1 MVAVAATAAFVC
13 QPLLL
18 PAIGFLALCIYLGSM
33 YLAGAREIKRLE
45 SLAKSPIFEQFGS
58 CLNGLATIRAFDLV
72 DHYIW
77 LMHEKVNDLSR
88 TSWYLWLLNSWLT
101 FRLTLLVAVIST
113 ATAAVVLH
121 MGNTSSSVAGLILSL
136 VFRYSFTM
144 VQAVQQYAN
153 LEMDMSAAERVGE
166 YATMATEK
174 QGGDGVPA
182 AWPAEGRL
190 EVQGLVAGYDSKLP
204 PSLNDLSFT
213 VLPNQRVGIVGRTG
227 AGKSSLALALF
238 RLLEISSGRIVIDG
252 VDISKI
258 KLHDLRSRLAIIPQD
273 PVLFSGTLRANMDPF
288 DQHSDEELY
297 EALASVSLVQRDVE
311 GSIVL
316 PAAEHSGVFP
326 TLSSF
331 VSQGGQNLSQG
342 QRQLICLARA
352 VLSRPKILVMDEATS
367 AMDMQ
372 TDALI
377 QKSLRSEFG
386 RRSTLLVVAHRLSSV
401 VDFDRIVVMDGG
413 KLIEFGSPRELME
426 MQGGSFRSLV
436 ENSGER
442 EHLRQVIFGDV
453 QEDVVCLMD

>member
-1 MVAVAATAAFVC
+1 
-13 QPLLL
+13 
-18 PAIGFLALCIYLGSM
+18 
-33 YLAGAREIKRLE
+33 
-45 SLAKSPIFEQFGS
+45 
-58 CLNGLATIRAFDLV
+58 
-72 DHYIW
+72 
-77 LMHEKVNDLSR
+77 MHEKVNDLSR

-113 ATAAVVLH
+113 ATAAVVLQ
-121 MGNTSSSVAGLILSL
+121 MGNISSSVAGLILSL

-166 YATMATEK
+166 YASMATEK
-174 QGGDGVPA
+174 QGGDAVPA

-190 EVQGLVAGYDSKLP
+190 EVEGLVAGYDSKLP

-213 VLPNQRVGIVGRTG
+213 ILPNQRVGIVGRTG

-238 RLLEISSGRIVIDG
+238 RFLEIRSGRIVIDG
-252 VDISKI
+252 VDVSKI
-258 KLHDLRSRLAIIPQD
+258 KLNDLRSRLAIIPQD

-297 EALASVSLVQRDVE
+297 EALASVSLVQSDVE

-316 PAAEHSGVFP
+316 PAEHTGMFP
-326 TLSSF
+326 SLSSA

-367 AMDMQ
+367 AMDME

-386 RRSTLLVVAHRLSSV
+386 GRSTLLVVAHRLSTV
-401 VDFDRIVVMDGG
+401 ADFDRIAVLDGG

-426 MQGGSFRSLV
+426 MEGGSFRNLV

-442 EHLRQVIFGDV
+442 EHLRQVIFGEV
-453 QEDVVCLMD
+453 QEDATCLMN